1 MGSQL
6 SLSNRLQVE
15 KRDIKRQE
23 RVLDREIAMME
34 FEKLQ
39 CEKNIRKQVKLNMIS
54 NATIIAKNYS
64 MIQSNITKLY
74 KMKNQLTTLSL
85 QMSMMHNQQ
94 QIHEAMR
101 NVATTMKMLNTRMN
115 LQSVKNIIREFEGEK
130 AKHEIST
137 EMLDEF
143 VGMAHTPARLDYERE
158 LWSGNW
164 ANVRDAAIPAFQA
177 LHGGLLKLIARIEYS
192 MVSIEDPINY
202 SFFEV
207 DQNGGSPYKSLRAI
221 AKVLDDD
228 LYLYEYVPQRELW
241 DTLLVPLT
249 SLMARLD
256 EIFARGHAAAVERSV
271 EPNSAIF

>member
-137 EMLDEF
+137 EMLDT
-143 VGMAHTPARLDYERE
+143 MMD
-158 LWSGNW
+158 N
-164 ANVRDAAIPAFQA
+164 
-177 LHGGLLKLIARIEYS
+177 
-192 MVSIEDPINY
+192 EDVDEESEN
-202 SFFEV
+202 EV
-207 DQNGGSPYKSLRAI
+207 LSR
-221 AKVLDDD
+221 V
-228 LYLYEYVPQRELW
+228 
-241 DTLLVPLT
+241 
-249 SLMARLD
+249 LD
-256 EIFARGHAAAVERSV
+256 EIGIKMESEIQKPPDSMIYSSTTNDVRNMEDRLSRISNNNF
-271 EPNSAIF
+271 